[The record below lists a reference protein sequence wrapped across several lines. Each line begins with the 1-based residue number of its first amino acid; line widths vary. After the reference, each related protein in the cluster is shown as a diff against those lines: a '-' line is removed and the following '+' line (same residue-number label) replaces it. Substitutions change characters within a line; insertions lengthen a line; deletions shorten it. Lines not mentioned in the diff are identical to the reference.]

1 MSRSRSLL
9 AVAAG
14 AALVAL
20 VVLAWRSTTPEPAP
34 VAAGDAVVPAAPPPE
49 RLAALELAE
58 AQASHALETQSGAAR
73 EALEVRT
80 IQTRTASITVQPP
93 KVESENRGMIIVWCY
108 LEASH
113 ASIEPAEIVLLAPDG
128 RALRAAD
135 AQDKGTFRGLAGGLY
150 SVLVHDARFEDV
162 RIDSVATGSHVLID
176 MVGTVR
182 VRPRAVDVET
192 AATIPAQTLRLLGF
206 GREKEFPPDAEGWF
220 TGLPGGELTLR
231 VRAPGYEESKLEL
244 HGLFPGE
251 SREVDLPF

>member
-108 LEASH
+108 LE
-113 ASIEPAEIVLLAPDG
+113 
-128 RALRAAD
+128 AAD